1 MSSSS
6 ETSPLLE
13 RSSSP
18 EIDHLPAPNG
28 VDVVEEDR
36 VPIFLRAAH
45 SPWPFLKQ
53 NVLCYV
59 RGLLVFLLT
68 GASGIALYHKLHNR
82 THHKDEQNEYS
93 HSLLQSLFQFSSI
106 TFFMVAVYQYMVF
119 GWTFMHFHYPNGG
132 EGYSGIKAT
141 LLNAA
146 APPEQRL
153 TSPKRTIFSLFYAIS
168 HVAAFMN
175 TFIYVTVLAP
185 SGHGIGQKEKHSEGF
200 SPGDKD
206 KPGNGNNGNNGNKD
220 DGHRIIAIDENLL
233 RNLALASLFIL
244 PSLIALI
251 EILFLNS
258 VKPQI
263 PLSIHIQAVN
273 LFAMVYLVWA
283 YIGMSITG
291 HDPFLVFDPPRLASN
306 TVLAVS
312 SFAGLASGMF
322 SVMHALISF
331 REAIIK
337 KLRY

>member
-18 EIDHLPAPNG
+18 EIDHLPDPNG
-28 VDVVEEDR
+28 VNGVEEDR
-36 VPIFLRAAH
+36 VPIFLRTAH
-45 SPWPFLKQ
+45 SPWPYLMQ
-53 NVLCYV
+53 N
-59 RGLLVFLLT
+59 
-68 GASGIALYHKLHNR
+68 
-82 THHKDEQNEYS
+82 DEYN

-106 TFFMVAVYQYMVF
+106 TLFMMTLYQCMVF

-132 EGYSGIKAT
+132 QGYSGIKAK

-146 APPEQRL
+146 APPEQRPN
-153 TSPKRTIFSLFYAIS
+153 SPKSLFFSLFFTIS

-185 SGHGIGQKEKHSEGF
+185 YGHGIGKNEKQSEGS

-206 KPGNGNNGNNGNKD
+206 KPGNGNNGNN
-220 DGHRIIAIDENLL
+220 DGHRVIVIDDNTL
-233 RNLALASLFIL
+233 RNLALISLFVL
-244 PSLIALI
+244 PSVVALL

-258 VKPQI
+258 IKPQI
-263 PLSIHIQAVN
+263 PLSTHIQAVN

>member
-28 VDVVEEDR
+28 VNGVDEDR
-36 VPIFLRAAH
+36 VPIFLRVAH
-45 SPWPFLKQ
+45 SPWPCLKQ

-59 RGLLVFLLT
+59 RALLVLLLV
-68 GASGIALYHKLHNR
+68 GASGIVLYQKLHTR
-82 THHKDEQNEYS
+82 THHKDEQNEYN
-93 HSLLQSLFQFSSI
+93 HSLVQSLFQFSSI
-106 TFFMVAVYQYMVF
+106 TLFMMTLYQYMTF

-132 EGYSGIKAT
+132 EGYSGIKAK

-146 APPEQRL
+146 APPEQRS
-153 TSPKRTIFSLFYAIS
+153 TSPNCLLFSLFYTIS
-168 HVAAFMN
+168 HVATFMN
-175 TFIYVTVLAP
+175 TFIFVTVLVP
-185 SGHGIGQKEKHSEGF
+185 NGHGIGQKEKQSEGF
-200 SPGDKD
+200 LPGDKD
-206 KPGNGNNGNNGNKD
+206 KSGNGNNGNKD
-220 DGHRIIAIDENLL
+220 DSHRAIMIDNML
-233 RNLALASLFIL
+233 RNLALVSLFIL
-244 PSLIALI
+244 PSVVALI
-251 EILFLNS
+251 EILLLNS

-263 PLSIHIQAVN
+263 PLSTHISAVN
-273 LFAMVYLVWA
+273 MFAMVYLVWA
-283 YIGMSITG
+283 YVGMSITG
-291 HDPFLVFDPPRLASN
+291 HDPFLVFDPPKLASN

-312 SFAGLASGMF
+312 SFVGLASGML

>member
-18 EIDHLPAPNG
+18 EIDHLPDPNG
-28 VDVVEEDR
+28 VNGVEEDR
-36 VPIFLRAAH
+36 VPIFLRTAH
-45 SPWPFLKQ
+45 SPWPYLMQ
-53 NVLCYV
+53 NVLCYI
-59 RGLLVFLLT
+59 RGLLVLLLT
-68 GASGIALYHKLHNR
+68 GASCIVLYHKLHIR
-82 THHKDEQNEYS
+82 THHRDEQDEYN

-106 TFFMVAVYQYMVF
+106 TLFMMTLYQCMVF

-132 EGYSGIKAT
+132 QGYSGIKAK

-146 APPEQRL
+146 APPEQRPN
-153 TSPKRTIFSLFYAIS
+153 SPKSLFFSLYFTIS

-185 SGHGIGQKEKHSEGF
+185 HGHGIGKNEKQSEG
-200 SPGDKD
+200 SSAGDKD
-206 KPGNGNNGNNGNKD
+206 KPGNGNNGNN
-220 DGHRIIAIDENLL
+220 DGHRVIVIDDNTL
-233 RNLALASLFIL
+233 RNLALISLFVL
-244 PSLIALI
+244 PSVVALL

-258 VKPQI
+258 IKPQI
-263 PLSIHIQAVN
+263 PLSTHIQAVN